1 MSNLTALS
9 PIIWCVDKPIC
20 TYVIIDNILKT
31 ACSTYT
37 VVGNIDPI
45 CLLSKK
51 CIVVFDNC
59 SGGLEPV
66 TFSRIWHL
74 AY

>member
-31 ACSTYT
+31 ACSTHT

-45 CLLSKK
+45 VYCLKN
-51 CIVVFDNC
+51 V
-59 SGGLEPV
+59 
-66 TFSRIWHL
+66 W
-74 AY
+74 